1 MEWNSKHTLCSCVFF
16 WFGFGM
22 CWACDIEGDG
32 DERRESVEQVFLGR
46 RKRKGINGEILK

>member
-16 WFGFGM
+16 WFGFGL

-46 RKRKGINGEILK
+46 RKRKSINGEILK